1 MTMRLRPSSRVHFSV
16 RRRQNGVALAD
27 ISRRTKIPLLLL
39 EDLEKERFDRF
50 PPGIFA
56 RAYVRAY
63 AEEACLDVD
72 VVLARVIR
80 KLPGDETLSDV
91 SEVIGDTTAPRR
103 PAPSPMLPF
112 PRLRHVTTI
121 LAAAVILVA
130 LAIRATQPG
139 ASVGMRFHQLM
150 APPLT
155 NAELAATAPLYDA
168 EAQPVATSGTR
179 PTLVAVDDPDLAGSG
194 GVFPSP
200 DSGALSR
207 RGVGVRNSERVT
219 TRRIAN
225 HKSESRLER
234 VFSGVGGV
242 FKKLFTGD
250 DDDKR
255 GNGRRR

>member
-91 SEVIGDTTAPRR
+91 SEVIGDTTAPS
-103 PAPSPMLPF
+103 PTPSPMRPF

-121 LAAAVILVA
+121 LATAAVILVA
-130 LAIRATQPG
+130 LAIRATPPG
-139 ASVGMRFHQLM
+139 ASVGMRVHQLM

-155 NAELAATAPLYDA
+155 NAELAAAAPLYDS

-179 PTLVAVDDPDLAGSG
+179 PTPVAVDDPDLAGSG

-200 DSGALSR
+200 DSGVLSR
-207 RGVGVRNSERVT
+207 RGVGVRNSGRVT

>member
-1 MTMRLRPSSRVHFSV
+1 MRQRPSSRVHFSV

-39 EDLEKERFDRF
+39 EDLERERFDRF

-63 AEEACLDVD
+63 AAEACLDVD

-80 KLPGDETLSDV
+80 KLPGDEALSDV
-91 SEVIGDTTAPRR
+91 SDVIGDTTAAVSR
-103 PAPSPMLPF
+103 PMPSPMLPF
-112 PRLRHVTTI
+112 SRVRHVTTI
-121 LAAAVILVA
+121 LAAAAVILVA

-139 ASVGMRFHQLM
+139 ASAGMRVHELM

-155 NAELAATAPLYDA
+155 NGELAAATPLREA

-179 PTLVAVDDPDLAGSG
+179 PTLAAVDDPDLAGSG

-207 RGVGVRNSERVT
+207 RAVGVPNRARVT
-219 TRRIAN
+219 ARRIAD